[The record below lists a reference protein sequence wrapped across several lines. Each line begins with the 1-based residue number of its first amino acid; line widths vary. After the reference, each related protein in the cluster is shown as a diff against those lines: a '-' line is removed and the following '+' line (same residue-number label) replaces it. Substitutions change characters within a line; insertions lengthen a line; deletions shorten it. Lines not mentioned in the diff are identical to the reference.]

1 MEMGPTMSDAAP
13 PDPGRGC
20 GPAMPGVS
28 VHYSR
33 ISGRHTAVID
43 QGVTASA
50 LTAALARYLPADVPL
65 VETLTH
71 VGAAMLIFQG
81 APDPQERDAPQDGE
95 AT

>member
-1 MEMGPTMSDAAP
+1 MEL
-13 PDPGRGC
+13 
-20 GPAMPGVS
+20 PAMPGIS

-81 APDPQERDAPQDGE
+81 ESDPHDGDVPQDE
-95 AT
+95 ASE